1 MFRQYNTELGTLLEK
16 IVKVYLDD
24 DKFFVGQLK
33 GISED
38 SNLILINAKNEKNK
52 TFMKLLIISSR
63 IKYISV
69 EEDPFPMHSLANRLA
84 KIFSKGHV
92 NFIEDQNII
101 SILNG
106 KIIVDED
113 GVRGSG
119 GSGPSAAKV
128 KKIYEQFKLDLEN
141 PSKD

>member
-1 MFRQYNTELGTLLEK
+1 MSLRQYNTELGLLIDK

-38 SNLILINAKNEKNK
+38 SNL
-52 TFMKLLIISSR
+52 TFPKMLVKSSYYN
-63 IKYISV
+63 YISL
-69 EEDPFPMHSLANRLA
+69 EEDPFPMHALADRIA
-84 KIFSKGHV
+84 KIFSPGHV
-92 NFIEDQNII
+92 DLKEDQNII

-106 KIIVDED
+106 KIIVDEE

-119 GSGPSAAKV
+119 PSADRV
-128 KKIYEQFKLDLEN
+128 RKIFEQFKMDLEGE
-141 PSKD
+141 